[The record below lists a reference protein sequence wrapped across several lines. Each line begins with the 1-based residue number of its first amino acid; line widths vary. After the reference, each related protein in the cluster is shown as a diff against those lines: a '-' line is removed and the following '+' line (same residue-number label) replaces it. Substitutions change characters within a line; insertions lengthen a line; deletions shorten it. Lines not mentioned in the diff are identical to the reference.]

1 MSGLAGT
8 LFDMIQSVSR
18 IGELVASSIDVRV
31 AQVRAALRAEVRR
44 IAGSLALAL
53 LAAACGFAAFVFG
66 AVAILVASW
75 NTHPALAAALIGV
88 GFAFIAILA
97 LFAVRAQTR

>member
-8 LFDMIQSVSR
+8 LLDMIQSVSR
-18 IGELVASSIDVRV
+18 VGELVASGIDARV
-31 AQVRAALRAEVRR
+31 SQLRAALRAEVRR
-44 IAGSLALAL
+44 MASSLALAL

-66 AVAILVASW
+66 AIAILVASW
-75 NTHPALAAALIGV
+75 DSHPALASALIGV
-88 GFAFIAILA
+88 GFALIAVLA